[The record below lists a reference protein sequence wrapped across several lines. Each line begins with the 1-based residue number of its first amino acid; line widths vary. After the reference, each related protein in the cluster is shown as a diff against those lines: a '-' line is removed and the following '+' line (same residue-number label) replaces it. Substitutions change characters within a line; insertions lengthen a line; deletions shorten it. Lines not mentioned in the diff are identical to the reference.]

1 MRTQFI
7 TAAEVEKA
15 LGVSRSKAYQI
26 IRTLNKEL
34 KAMGYITIAGKCSI
48 QYFQRKFY
56 GIQMGPDI
64 AANG

>member
-34 KAMGYITIAGKCSI
+34 KAMGYITIAGKCPI
-48 QYFQRKFY
+48 RRPLRHE
-56 GIQMGPDI
+56 I
-64 AANG
+64 

>member
-34 KAMGYITIAGKCSI
+34 KAMGYITIAGKCPI

-56 GIQMGPDI
+56 GMQMGSEN